1 MGQVTTASDDEDDS
15 AENDAGDD
23 VHAGDDAHAG
33 DAVEVGDTPADTV
46 MGRAAGLGLTV
57 GVLRFFTGISILN
70 IF

>member
-15 AENDAGDD
+15 ADNDGGDD
-23 VHAGDDAHAG
+23 AG

-57 GVLRFFTGISILN
+57 GVLRFFTSIIISFLSVI
-70 IF
+70 

>member
-15 AENDAGDD
+15 ADNDG
-23 VHAGDDAHAG
+23 GDDAHAG

-57 GVLRFFTGISILN
+57 GVLRFFTSIIISFLSVI
-70 IF
+70 